1 LASSSFRFEGEST
14 LRPLAANASRW
25 VACYKS
31 EMNKSLIASSLTI
44 LLFLSSCLSFNQA
57 ALTQD
62 NVVLQT
68 FFKNHPPPV
77 FSVNDEPPPP
87 GMTFEE
93 FSKNLIY
100 VREDVDINNDGAKE
114 ILLSGSTALPNWAFF
129 VIYKGN
135 DKQELDE
142 LYYSEAVGWHSASAQ
157 FKVDLPYIFADF
169 LTTSGGTGYSS
180 YYAERN
186 IVRCTESN
194 CASIPYRYFSGTTGG
209 DYHSSSAN
217 ISENQV
223 EIKVNGLYVAS
234 ESVSEIVCDPTG
246 KEYSLDKEQ
255 SRYYV
260 DTSYYYKYSWKDNH
274 FLETEYQATPAFEV
288 SGFFDGNYTGVIPAL
303 IRESIGTEATI
314 QQTLDAYFDFFDA
327 TLDER
332 KNPPAIPCNEVN
344 KDSNWLPYSIP
355 TTVYQETKD
364 QDYFAAVNNMCKLV
378 VWKKDSDVWDAKLND
393 LNIIGREYLT
403 DCNPDFISFQ
413 WMNITGNDIPELIII
428 SGISKQTVW
437 IYMLSESMKLI
448 HQASGFSRDNP
459 MIGVQV
465 QKSNND
471 IVLKI
476 GLPRS
481 NGKCLDAFNCFLLDK
496 EFEDFHWNDEKQTF
510 VPVQ

>member
-1 LASSSFRFEGEST
+1 
-14 LRPLAANASRW
+14 
-25 VACYKS
+25 
-31 EMNKSLIASSLTI
+31 MNKLLIAHSITII
-44 LLFLSSCLSFNQA
+44 LLLSSCLSFNQA

-77 FSVNDEPPPP
+77 FSANDEPPPP

-93 FSKNLIY
+93 FFKNLIY
-100 VREDVDINNDGAKE
+100 VREDVDINNDGAQE
-114 ILLSGSTALPNWAFF
+114 ILLSGSTGLPNWAFF
-129 VIYKGN
+129 VIYKSN
-135 DKQELDE
+135 NKQELDE
-142 LYYSEAVGWHSASAQ
+142 LYYSEAVSWRLASVQ

-209 DYHSSSAN
+209 DYHSSSADT
-217 ISENQV
+217 SEDQV

-260 DTSYYYKYSWKDNH
+260 DTSHYYKYLWKDNH

-327 TLDER
+327 TVDER
-332 KNPPAIPCNEVN
+332 KNSPVIPCNQVN

-355 TTVYQETKD
+355 TTIYQEMQD
-364 QDYFAAVNNMCKLV
+364 QDYFAAVNNMCRLV
-378 VWKKDSDVWDAKLND
+378 VWKKNSDIFYPTLND
-393 LNIIGREYLT
+393 LEIIGRDGLA

-413 WMNITGNDIPELIII
+413 WMNITGSDIPELIIT
-428 SGISKQTVW
+428 SGISKQTIW
-437 IYMLSESMKLI
+437 IYDVDQSVKLL
-448 HQASGFSRDNP
+448 HQTTGFARENP
-459 MIGVQV
+459 LVGVQL
-465 QKSNND
+465 QKIND
-471 IVLKI
+471 DITLQV

-481 NGKCLDAFNCFLLDK
+481 NGQCLNAFNCFLLDK
-496 EFEDFHWNDEKQTF
+496 EFEAFRWNNETQTF
-510 VPVQ
+510 VPVP